1 MSKKNPRTSTAGI
14 TKAIVVWGAV
24 FALTLFRISVAT
36 GGSLGESEALVS
48 VCAAHPD
55 GGYVEGPPG
64 TPLLLSLFHL
74 VGLGSLVP
82 IRIISPIA
90 ALILSWAVWW
100 MGRRLAPHRPAVAL
114 WSVLAVNL
122 LLPVTIASLVMNGAM
137 VSATLILL
145 SVVSGWSAAR
155 SHDGNT
161 FRSWALFGLALA
173 VTTFFFQPVGFLLP
187 VALAFR
193 FVNQGVKQFPWRGVM
208 VALCLLILGW
218 IIPLSWN
225 ARHDW
230 IQWSSVAHGF
240 DIIEFGNVSVSLGLA
255 VALCGLVTPPLV
267 LLAFARPLW
276 RIPMIF
282 LLILLAMGSG
292 IFLLVSGAIPEGL
305 PSPSGVSGIAEMA
318 SDITTLRDNRVD
330 AKGAKPILIASTPGL
345 AALLG
350 SRINLSYPER
360 PGSPSVFALES
371 PSCNSSFSLWP
382 GYADA
387 VGEGIQDSLY
397 TEEKWT
403 SPFLGRNALYITTE
417 SREELPQTLTGAF
430 DSVGLL
436 REFTIRRNGRPV
448 TARVYQ
454 CENYRTLSL

>member
-1 MSKKNPRTSTAGI
+1 MSSAGI

-24 FALTLFRISVAT
+24 FALTLFRIFVAT
-36 GGSLGESEALVS
+36 GGNLGDSEALVS

-55 GGYVEGPPG
+55 GGYVEGPSG
-64 TPLLLSLFHL
+64 IPLLLSLFHL
-74 VGLGSLVP
+74 LGLGSLVP
-82 IRIISPIA
+82 IRFISPIT
-90 ALILSWAVWW
+90 ALILSLAVWW
-100 MGRRLAPHRPAVAL
+100 TGRRLAPHRPEIAL

-122 LLPVTIASLVMNGAM
+122 LPPVTIASLVMNGAM

-145 SVVSGWSAAR
+145 SVVSGWSAAL

-161 FRSWALFGLALA
+161 TRSWALFGLTLA

-187 VALAFR
+187 VALIYR
-193 FVNQGVKQFPWRGVM
+193 FVNQGIKKFPWRGVI

-218 IIPLSWN
+218 IVPVSWN

-230 IQWSSVAHGF
+230 VQWSSVAHGF
-240 DIIEFGNVSVSLGLA
+240 DNVQFSNISVSLGLA
-255 VALCGLVTPPLV
+255 VALCGLLTPPLV

-276 RIPMIF
+276 RIPLIF
-282 LLILLAMGSG
+282 LLMLLAMGSG
-292 IFLLVSGAIPEGL
+292 VFLLAPEAISEGL
-305 PSPSGVSGIAEMA
+305 PSPSGVSGIVEIAN
-318 SDITTLRDNRVD
+318 DITTLRDNRVD
-330 AKGAKPILIASTPGL
+330 ARGAKPILIASTPGL

-350 SRINLSYPER
+350 SRIMLSYPER
-360 PGSPSVFALES
+360 QGAPSVFALES
-371 PSCNSSFSLWP
+371 PSFNSSFSMWP

-436 REFTIRRNGRPV
+436 REFPIRRNGRPV
-448 TARVYQ
+448 TARIYQ